1 MNFRSAQ
8 PQYGFAWQ
16 SQSRKSSAK
25 SRIRSR
31 VVESSVESP
40 SPVNNM
46 SRVAPA
52 NAPFGMFVSSCEAS
66 CRWFFT

>member
-1 MNFRSAQ
+1 MNFSSGQ
-8 PQYGFAWQ
+8 PQYGFASQ
-16 SQSRKSSAK
+16 LQSRKSSAK
-25 SRIRSR
+25 SRTRSR
-31 VVESSVESP
+31 VVSSSFERP
-40 SPVNNM
+40 SPVKSR